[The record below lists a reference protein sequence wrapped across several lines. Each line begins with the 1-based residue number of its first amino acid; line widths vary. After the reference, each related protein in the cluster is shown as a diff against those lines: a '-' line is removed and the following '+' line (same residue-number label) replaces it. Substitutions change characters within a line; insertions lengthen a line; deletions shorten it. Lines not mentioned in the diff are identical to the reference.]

1 MKKKFFLLFFF
12 TKWGPK
18 TYLLKGFQ
26 GKKISQKLVDPNNF
40 FLLKKLPKAYGET
53 ATLCFCPILP
63 IKSQKRALE
72 NQGPQNGLN
81 LKYF

>member
-1 MKKKFFLLFFF
+1 MKNNKKNEKKFFNFFF
-12 TKWGPK
+12 TKWRPK

-40 FLLKKLPKAYGET
+40 FFKAYGET